1 MALKSHKR
9 LCSVLNKNINFN
21 KNETESN
28 MENTTDAF
36 RETNFVLLQNS
47 KFKVVNCSVVWELW
61 FYVLLSV
68 LVWKKVTIDHNVS
81 IADHAPGIRLPCG
94 SKLAMNRKNTSDVK
108 VFRDHVTV
116 KFFER
121 CCVSFVNFSYWSKF
135 HVNIILKLWQFS
147 FLRNWPGIRKSEITP
162 SEFC

>member
-1 MALKSHKR
+1 MSHKSP
-9 LCSVLNKNINFN
+9 CSVLNKNINFN

-36 RETNFVLLQNS
+36 RETNLVLLQNS

-68 LVWKKVTIDHNVS
+68 LVWKKVTIDDNVS
-81 IADHAPGIRLPCG
+81 IADHAPGTRLPCG
-94 SKLAMNRKNTSDVK
+94 SKLAINRKNTSDVK
-108 VFRDHVTV
+108 VFREHVIV

-121 CCVSFVNFSYWSKF
+121 CCASFVNFSCWSKF
-135 HVNIILKLWQFS
+135 HVNVILKLWQFS
-147 FLRNWPGIRKSEITP
+147 FLRNWPEIRKSEIIP